1 MGLITN
7 EAEFISY
14 VRRMLGNPVINVEV
28 ADVNISDCIYDSI
41 QQFQRYNIGEGSV
54 RDVLAISLSANVS
67 AYDLSGMDIDAV
79 LDIQLTNQ
87 IYNINTL
94 FSPTHMLLYNQ
105 FQNGAMTGAAVNG
118 GVANLGGSGVLGN
131 YMIQMMYLSEIQ
143 EMFQRKYV
151 CDFDTGSQRLKIR
164 PTPNQDDVGVLMV
177 FKKESAINLYN
188 HVLVKRL
195 ALAKARQLHAWAL
208 IKYNLSL
215 PGSGN
220 IGGGNDLMSR
230 SIQDEK
236 DALED
241 IRLEGDSPIMMVG

>member
-105 FQNGAMTGAAVNG
+105 FQNGAMTGATVNG

-188 HVLVKRL
+188 HPLVKQL
-195 ALAKARQLHAWAL
+195 VIAKVKKIWGNTLG
-208 IKYNLSL
+208 KYSISL
-215 PGSGN
+215 PGQGN
-220 IGGGNDLMSR
+220 LTGSDIRQQG
-230 SIQDEK
+230 IDEEK
-236 DALED
+236 EALENM
-241 IRLEGDSPIMMVG
+241 RLEGDSPIMMVG

>member
-7 EAEFISY
+7 ETEFISY

-28 ADVNISDCIYDSI
+28 ADVNISDCIYDAI
-41 QQFQRYNIGEGSV
+41 QEFQRYNVGEGSV

-79 LDIQLTNQ
+79 VDIQLTNQ
-87 IYNINTL
+87 IYNINAL

-105 FQNGAMTGAAVNG
+105 FMNGSVYGGVVNG
-118 GVANLGGSGVLGN
+118 GVANIGGSSVLGN
-131 YMIQMMYLSEIQ
+131 YTIQMMYLSEIQ

-188 HVLVKRL
+188 HPLVKKL
-195 ALAKARQLHAWAL
+195 VIAKVKKIWGTTLG
-208 IKYNLSL
+208 KYSISL
-215 PGSGN
+215 PGQGN
-220 IGGGNDLMSR
+220 LTGS
-230 SIQDEK
+230 
-236 DALED
+236 D
-241 IRLEGDSPIMMVG
+241 IRQQGIDEEKEALQNITLEGDAPIFMVG

>member
-14 VRRMLGNPVINVEV
+14 VKRMLGNPVINVEV

-177 FKKESAINLYN
+177 FKKESAVNLYN
-188 HVLVKRL
+188 HPLVKQL
-195 ALAKARQLHAWAL
+195 VLAKVKKIWGRSLGKTTIQ
-208 IKYNLSL
+208 L
-215 PGSGN
+215 PGGGSISGN
-220 IGGGNDLMSR
+220 EIKQEGM
-230 SIQDEK
+230 DEEK
-236 DALED
+236 ETLSN
-241 IRLEGDSPIMMVG
+241 ITMEGDSPLFFVG